1 MNLRNR
7 QTLYVEEIH
16 NKLKSTHHSKK
27 KSKVQKKIKNI
38 DSVGVLLH
46 RIHAANDGVYEAAE
60 DLVTSRRKYHEIK
73 TKLRN
78 IIAEKDQI
86 REDIFQKKDNLQ
98 TVTSEL
104 HNAVRELKTMD
115 ITDLSE
121 KETVIV
127 QLNSWLVE
135 EDVIEA
141 WKHIGYAEDDLKEN
155 TCGTKKSLKRNVQ
168 SLNSVLLPN
177 IFRNSTIS
185 VIGSININRN
195 KCCICLEQR
204 INAVLYKCGHTCM
217 CFDCA
222 TKLMDTKKCP
232 VCRSEIIDV
241 IKTYLA

>member
-1 MNLRNR
+1 MNLRSR
-7 QTLYVEEIH
+7 HMLDVEEIH
-16 NKLKSTHHSKK
+16 NRLKSNHHSER
-27 KSKVQKKIKNI
+27 KSKVRKKMKNI

-86 REDIFQKKDNLQ
+86 REDICQRRDNLQ
-98 TVTSEL
+98 RVTSEL
-104 HNAVRELKTMD
+104 HKAVSELKTRD
-115 ITDLSE
+115 ISDLSE
-121 KETVIV
+121 KEAVIV

-141 WKHIGYAEDDLKEN
+141 WKHIGYAEEDLKEN
-155 TCGTKKSLKRNVQ
+155 SCEMKGSKRNIR
-168 SLNSVLLPN
+168 SLNSVSLPN
-177 IFRNSTIS
+177 VFSNSTIS
-185 VIGSININRN
+185 VIGSINISRN

-204 INAVLYKCGHTCM
+204 VNAVLYKCGHTCM